1 MMHVTEVLDILRN
14 PHIFHLHDQEEN
26 PETIHRRNL
35 EAENISHKI
44 FKYFQYLSMTGPH
57 QAVSQIQELYWQ
69 WLQPETHTKEQIIDQ
84 LVLEQFL
91 TTLPEE
97 ILAWVRS
104 KQPKNS
110 KEAGTLV
117 EIFIQA
123 HGENGFLAQDSDLAE
138 KKNTTILESV
148 QPTGPQELVTFQDV
162 FVDFSPEEMS
172 YLTAAQRKLHREVT
186 LENYRNLVSFGYQF
200 AKPDIISY
208 LEEEESRTI
217 EEGSNAGIE
226 EESHAV
232 EEGSSAVRCQGYEKK
247 PETKEL
253 IPERNLAIERSS
265 LVEMENPAIGN
276 FLHECLEE
284 SSIDDPSEL
293 HQHRQKKILI
303 PVTMSDPKIP
313 QERSQ
318 SSDECERSCNRIEQ
332 SEYLL
337 EKNPQE
343 CTTFGMC
350 TRPQTVNRPTCD
362 LCKRTFTT
370 RGALVRHEQIHS
382 GKKPYE
388 CKQCGEAF
396 YLMPHLIR
404 HQRTHFGRKRSQCSE
419 GRKSLIQN
427 GNACGQVRIHSQ
439 EDYYECFQCGKA
451 FIQNVHLFQHLKAH
465 EAAKPIPS
473 EFPCNKTYLIR
484 YQRKHD
490 YVGKRACQC
499 CHCGKA
505 FSQISHLIQHYRIHA
520 QEKPYQCQL
529 CGKCFSLPSYLTH
542 HYQLHFQEK
551 PSGWNDC

>member
-57 QAVSQIQELYWQ
+57 QAVSQIQKLYWQ

-148 QPTGPQELVTFQDV
+148 PPTGSQELVTFQDV

-200 AKPDIISY
+200 AKPYIISC
-208 LEEEESRTI
+208 LEEEESCTI
-217 EEGSNAGIE
+217 EEGSNAVIE

-232 EEGSSAVRCQGYEKK
+232 EEGSSTVRYQGYEKK

-253 IPERNLAIERSS
+253 IPEQNLTIEQSS
-265 LVEMENPAIGN
+265 LAEVENPAVGN

-303 PVTMSDPKIP
+303 PITMSDPKIP

-318 SSDECERSCNRIEQ
+318 SSDEFERSCNRIEQ
-332 SEYLL
+332 SEDLL

-343 CTTFGMC
+343 CTTLGMC

-370 RGALVRHEQIHS
+370 RGALVRHEQIHT

-419 GRKSLIQN
+419 SRKSLIQH

-439 EDYYECFQCGKA
+439 EDFYECFQCGKA

-465 EAAKPIPS
+465 EAAKPVPS

-529 CGKCFSLPSYLTH
+529 CGKCFSLPSYLTQ

-551 PSGWNDC
+551 PSEWNDC